1 MLTKSNEPL
10 TLFFFWHLFFYF
22 FFTFLLVVLFI
33 YISNVIPLPSFLSQN
48 HPSQPFPS
56 ATLRVFPHP
65 PSHSL
70 PISLA
75 FPYTGAS
82 SLHRIKGLP
91 STRSESYQYRWGYV
105 QSFGSYHSKELL
117 CKTLRSQALLL
128 PWGKLTSSC
137 FQDGKY
143 MMPKFRRLGFSQ
155 LPPQAC
161 LAELFLFQRPEDIN
175 TNVKPTINIWN
186 TKAGQGALMSC
197 FHGGHLE
204 VVKRKTNV

>member
-1 MLTKSNEPL
+1 MLP
-10 TLFFFWHLFFYF
+10 TLHNLHGRQQMPHSTMICQTVSFHAEKVKRTIDSLF
-22 FFTFLLVVLFI
+22 LVVLFI

-128 PWGKLTSSC
+128 P
-137 FQDGKY
+137 
-143 MMPKFRRLGFSQ
+143 
-155 LPPQAC
+155 
-161 LAELFLFQRPEDIN
+161 
-175 TNVKPTINIWN
+175 
-186 TKAGQGALMSC
+186 
-197 FHGGHLE
+197 
-204 VVKRKTNV
+204 